1 MNLINLG
8 WNEFFDDMLS
18 EPIVEGSDPA
28 RVIQEHRGSYVISNG
43 EETYRADLAGK
54 YRFEA
59 STRDE
64 LPAVGDFVLATL
76 LHEEKSAIIHKLVP
90 RKSKFSRKA
99 AGNTTDEQIIAA
111 NIDTVFLVNALNQDF
126 NLGRIE
132 RYLVMAWESGANPV
146 IVLSKADLSED
157 SEEMA
162 LSVEKIACGV
172 PVHIVSSTTS
182 EGLETLHEYLG
193 LGRTVALLGSSGAG
207 KSTLIN
213 KLYGSDIQRVQGI
226 RDDDGKGRHTTTSRE
241 LVVLENGGVLIDT
254 PGMRE
259 LQLWDAGESMTNSFQ
274 DIEDLSKNCFF
285 RDCTHS
291 EEPKCAVHAAIVD
304 GTLDQRR
311 FENYKKFERELAYLQ
326 RQTDKR
332 AQIEE
337 RKKWKKIAGDRTRQ
351 HRR

>member
-1 MNLINLG
+1 MTLTNLG
-8 WNEFFDDMLS
+8 WNEFFEEMLS
-18 EPIVEGSDPA
+18 ERKWEGNEPA
-28 RVIQEHRGSYVISNG
+28 RVIQEHRGSYEISNG
-43 EETYRADLAGK
+43 DTIFRADLSGK

-59 STRDE
+59 ASRDE
-64 LPAVGDFVLATL
+64 LPAVGDWVLATL
-76 LHEEKSAIIHKLVP
+76 LHEEKNAIIHQLIP

-132 RYLVMAWESGANPV
+132 RYLIMAWESGADPV
-146 IVLSKADLSED
+146 IVLSKADLCDD
-157 SEEMA
+157 SDEKA
-162 LSVEKIACGV
+162 FSVEKIAGGV
-172 PVHIVSSTTS
+172 PVHIVSSATC
-182 EGLETLHEYLG
+182 EGLEGLQEYLG
-193 LGRTVALLGSSGAG
+193 IGKTVALLGSSGAG

-213 KLYGSDIQRVQGI
+213 KLYGSDIQKVQDI
-226 RDDDGKGRHTTTSRE
+226 REDDGKGRHTTTSRE
-241 LVVLENGGVLIDT
+241 LVVLDMGGVLIDT

-259 LQLWDAGESMTNSFQ
+259 LQLWDAGDSMTNSFQ
-274 DIEDLSKNCFF
+274 EIEDLSQNCFF

-291 EEPKCAVHAAIVD
+291 EEPKCAVNSAIVE

-311 FENYKKFERELAYLQ
+311 FENYKKFKKELAYLQ